1 MSQRFTNPVEA
12 SEASEADA
20 QGDWDDSEEAPLHV
34 FWGRLAVL
42 LLALLLA
49 FAVGRIT
56 APEGIAPET
65 VDRLRA
71 EVSDLRAG
79 TERLED
85 ELATAQAEAQSPP
98 DEQPQEQEPQAED
111 QGQGEATATTGEETY
126 VVKPGDTLG
135 SIAQRFYEDAAFAD
149 VIAEANGLSDP
160 SLLRPG
166 TELVIPKRPEL

>member
-1 MSQRFTNPVEA
+1 LSQRFNNPVEA

-20 QGDWDDSEEAPLHV
+20 RGDWDDSEEAPLHV

-49 FAVGRIT
+49 FAFGRIT

-98 DEQPQEQEPQAED
+98 DEQPQESEPQAED
-111 QGQGEATATTGEETY
+111 QGQGEATAGEETY
-126 VVKPGDTLG
+126 VVKAGDTLG